1 MQNFKLGRLQKYL
14 EIMPDLSN
22 SLRDL
27 TIKHPVY
34 QLVCLSNSYCINC
47 KKSTDY
53 TQWIATIYQGI
64 AVKIYQFWPAVIH
77 SFYDITP
84 TEEYC

>member
-34 QLVCLSNSYCINC
+34 QLVACQILTAS
-47 KKSTDY
+47 
-53 TQWIATIYQGI
+53 IAKNPPIIPSELLQYI
-64 AVKIYQFWPAVIH
+64 K
-77 SFYDITP
+77 
-84 TEEYC
+84 ELL

>member
-34 QLVCLSNSYCINC
+34 QLVACQILTASIA
-47 KKSTDY
+47 KKSPDY
-53 TQWIATIYQGI
+53 TQ
-64 AVKIYQFWPAVIH
+64 
-77 SFYDITP
+77 
-84 TEEYC
+84 